1 MKGGPLYQV
10 QEATT
15 CIFLPDEKSLVF
27 DAISLTCRTQVKK
40 IISAS
45 DCLCGFSIWLSMS
58 IWLSIYTACIY
69 DSWFIGNMIEV
80 SDQN

>member
-45 DCLCGFSIWLSMS
+45 DCLCGFSI
-58 IWLSIYTACIY
+58 
-69 DSWFIGNMIEV
+69 
-80 SDQN
+80 